1 MKLSDIPPRYRAQV
15 AKKSTAALG
24 RLADDADCAGRIDA
38 GDGHLADR
46 EADLQADAEQ
56 WLEGLGYWRRSA
68 ATIAAGRPPVGWQI
82 HIHAAQR
89 NPLLLDLLLLH
100 NDGTWIELELKTRPT
115 SRVATHQRQLID
127 QDPGRR
133 HLCCSVHDVAAAIE
147 SSRIYQQRQTPRP
160 RHD

>member
-1 MKLSDIPPRYRAQV
+1 MKPSDIPPRYRAQV
-15 AKKSTAALG
+15 EKKSTAALG
-24 RLADDADCAGRIDA
+24 RLAADAERSGRIDA
-38 GDGHLADR
+38 RTIADR
-46 EADLQADAEQ
+46 EADLQADVEQ

-68 ATIAAGRPPVGWQI
+68 ATIDAGRPPVGWQI

-100 NDGTWIELELKTRPT
+100 NDGTWIELELKTRPS

-133 HLCCSVHDVAAAIE
+133 HLCCSVHDVAAAID
-147 SSRIYQQRQTPRP
+147 SSRIYQQRQNPRP
-160 RHD
+160 RDD